1 MPKKQKKSQAAKQRW
16 KKFHEFHKVPTCEQ
30 TECDFPQSSAEDRVS
45 GKTNA
50 DGVKQAGRHVP
61 AHVQQVSYA
70 DAVKTGLQHAFNE
83 HQVNHRDQP
92 EVSSAPQVGY
102 ADIVKRGHHSDVAG
116 PSHAERVNLE
126 NQPSVTHVCAS
137 HSQAHPKYG
146 DSRNSQ
152 CTCNSLTFLA
162 FLHENENMST
172 VDLNLV
178 LDKGDVMYKEAKK
191 RFPKSIHLATDELP
205 DKVDAHRSMYHVD
218 MTQPS
223 RYGTFEEPP
232 EEAVDTFLSL
242 EAGLSCLLSD
252 VQYAL
257 LIMSGL
263 CIAVFRS
270 TSGKYGFFDPHP
282 RTPSGLPLALW
293 SRNRGTAVMLK
304 FTLLSDMI
312 KRLQDS
318 YEEMEISPSC
328 TYELKPVQFYSMSTI
343 NLSDTITD
351 TVCRPT
357 AATAV
362 APTHS
367 DTTVDEANPFT
378 PRRNTTTDLTENIFC
393 QMSICTPLVKQKE
406 VHMTQFTSHEDQ
418 NEPPNIPTE
427 ELCSELSFLPSRD
440 GFSCQ
445 SNAAIKNVAACDLS
459 DIVLQKLKKVNKQ
472 QRHKMKR
479 RLMAS
484 EKPRNQ
490 RKENQK
496 RKERQKYASN
506 KEYKEKKKSC
516 TSEVYKNNP
525 EVRQKKQQY
534 IKRRY
539 CENAEFRNKQQQYVK
554 RRYCEN
560 AKVRQNQK
568 QYIKRRYYENTDFR
582 EEKKS
587 YITKRYR
594 ENLEFRE
601 RQRCRVTQ
609 RYANDNTFR
618 VRHRQLMKQLMRDRY
633 QSNLAFKI
641 MHNMRCAMKIKRKYR
656 WVNRQTQESDNS
668 VINEAIS
675 VFKSQIK
682 VGPSYPCTV
691 CFKASFPNQ
700 VRPCRRS
707 NYVKN
712 PHVVATCL
720 TGKFVH
726 VCDENCRNEQ
736 CNVPDERK
744 REWICH
750 TCHNHL
756 KNGSMPALAVA
767 NKLDLADIPPELSDL
782 NILERHLV
790 AKCIPFAKIIPLPK
804 GRQRAIRGNV
814 VCVPSEVQE
823 TVEALPRLRINSQV
837 MRVKLKRRLSYK
849 GHQLFQTVSWS
860 KLVQALHK
868 LKQIHPQYKDVS
880 IRDDAEL
887 CDPTLPDEDE
897 EDDDENMNEDDYD
910 EADLMEIDSCE
921 KNALSEA
928 QNKNEQDIDML
939 PCDGEQPHEQ
949 MRDDSEQ
956 ADGLTNGGFALESCL
971 QPPDVAEEIL
981 CFSEGIYSVAPAER
995 NNPISFF
1002 KTPKLEA
1009 MAFPVQFPTG
1019 QNTLDERRLIKVS
1032 PSGYFKSR
1040 LFCIDDRF
1048 AKDTNYLF
1056 FAQFVTEIHLAT
1068 SSMTIQLRKAKPL
1081 TRDGRK
1087 ITSGMLQDK
1096 HEVEK
1101 LVRNK
1106 DAVRFMQPL
1115 RGTPAYWEKTTRD
1128 LFAMIRQL
1136 GTPTFFCTFS
1146 AAEMRWPEVIEA
1158 ITRQQGEQVNFE
1170 GLDWSAKC
1178 DILRSNPVT
1187 TMRMFDKRVEALFR
1201 DLLLSP
1207 AEPLGKV
1214 IDYFYRVE
1222 FQHRGSPHIH
1232 CLLWVE
1238 GAPVFEEDDEQTVV
1252 DFINKYITAQLP
1264 DPHKQP
1270 ELYKKV
1276 TEVQKHS
1283 KNHTKTCF
1291 RSLSSGCRFGFPK
1304 PPCNETMITRPSEDD
1319 ELEVETAKNKLRPLN
1334 QLLNE
1339 PETASMSLRQ
1349 LLARCKLTHAEYE
1362 RYLNKMNTRSTII
1375 LKRDPKDSWINGYNP
1390 HLLEAWN
1397 SNIDISFVLD
1407 AFGAAN
1413 YLMKYISKKEGGL
1426 SEYLKTVI
1434 ENSHKDSVNECDEM
1448 RAVMQAY
1455 SKKREISAQECV
1467 ARACGLHMKQCSR
1480 AVIFIP
1486 TDDNPVK
1493 MSRPLSV
1500 LDNTTPESSNV
1511 WMTSLN
1517 DKYKARPETPEYEEM
1532 CMADFAATCR
1542 IVYGQQTKGKDV
1554 LPLLNEMGFVQRRK
1568 NDKPAIIRFH
1578 RCSQEKHPEQ
1588 YYGRLLK
1595 LYLPHRS
1602 DHELKTPS
1610 LPTYQA
1616 FYGAGCVQLPG
1627 TDCLEYVQ
1635 HIVKR
1640 NREKYEKNSEE
1651 IESAVEEYEQNRGV
1665 TDEWCN
1671 LAPESDLVRLPL
1683 VEQEREQDNENE
1695 QEDVPD
1701 YSRQAD
1707 ASTEV
1712 RAIREPPAID
1722 PTLLRQMFQ
1731 NLNKKQACIFYA
1743 VRDWCIKRVCALNPE
1758 QFFFYINGGAGT
1770 GKSHLIKCIYSEA
1783 SKILSKV
1790 PRYADDVDISKPT
1803 VLLTAFTGTAAFN
1816 ISGTTLH
1823 SLLKLPR
1830 SLKPPIQGLGN
1841 QLDEVR
1847 SELLNAEIIVIDEVS
1862 MVSRHLFAYVD
1873 ARLKQI
1879 KGTRRPFGGMSVIA
1893 VGDFYQ
1899 LPPVRQSKPL
1909 CVHDPSEIDLWR
1921 EHFQMITLTEIMRQK
1936 DDVVFAEMLNRIRV
1950 KGKLDVL
1957 CEADR
1962 NLLSQAI
1969 TEPAHCP
1976 TDALHIFATNKEV
1989 DAHNSATLGLLHTH
2003 IIDIHA
2009 DDYRKDPR
2017 TGRMHYK
2024 TDHSKEVKTSYQTH

>member
-16 KKFHEFHKVPTCEQ
+16 KKFHEFHSVPTCEQ
-30 TECDFPQSSAEDRVS
+30 AECDFPQCSAEDSVS
-45 GKTNA
+45 AKTNA
-50 DGVKQAGRHVP
+50 DSVKQAGQHVP

-70 DAVKTGLQHAFNE
+70 DAVKSGLQHEFNE
-83 HQVNHRDQP
+83 QH

-102 ADIVKRGHHSDVAG
+102 ADFVKRGRHSDVAG
-116 PSHAERVNLE
+116 PSHAERVKLE

-146 DSRNSQ
+146 DSRNKQ

-162 FLHENENMST
+162 FLHENENMT
-172 VDLNLV
+172 TADLNLV

-191 RFPKSIHLATDELP
+191 RFPKNIHLATDELP
-205 DKVDAHRSMYHVD
+205 DKVDARRSMYHVD

-270 TSGKYGFFDPHP
+270 TSGKYGFFDPHS
-282 RTPSGLPLALW
+282 RTPSGFPLALL

-318 YEEMEISPSC
+318 YQMMEISPSC
-328 TYELKPVQFYSMSTI
+328 NYELKPVQFYSMSTV

-367 DTTVDEANPFT
+367 DKTVDEANSST

-393 QMSICTPLVKQKE
+393 QMSICTP
-406 VHMTQFTSHEDQ
+406 
-418 NEPPNIPTE
+418 P
-427 ELCSELSFLPSRD
+427 
-440 GFSCQ
+440 
-445 SNAAIKNVAACDLS
+445 
-459 DIVLQKLKKVNKQ
+459 
-472 QRHKMKR
+472 
-479 RLMAS
+479 
-484 EKPRNQ
+484 
-490 RKENQK
+490 
-496 RKERQKYASN
+496 
-506 KEYKEKKKSC
+506 
-516 TSEVYKNNP
+516 
-525 EVRQKKQQY
+525 
-534 IKRRY
+534 
-539 CENAEFRNKQQQYVK
+539 
-554 RRYCEN
+554 
-560 AKVRQNQK
+560 
-568 QYIKRRYYENTDFR
+568 
-582 EEKKS
+582 
-587 YITKRYR
+587 
-594 ENLEFRE
+594 
-601 RQRCRVTQ
+601 
-609 RYANDNTFR
+609 
-618 VRHRQLMKQLMRDRY
+618 
-633 QSNLAFKI
+633 
-641 MHNMRCAMKIKRKYR
+641 
-656 WVNRQTQESDNS
+656 
-668 VINEAIS
+668 
-675 VFKSQIK
+675 
-682 VGPSYPCTV
+682 
-691 CFKASFPNQ
+691 
-700 VRPCRRS
+700 
-707 NYVKN
+707 
-712 PHVVATCL
+712 
-720 TGKFVH
+720 
-726 VCDENCRNEQ
+726 
-736 CNVPDERK
+736 
-744 REWICH
+744 
-750 TCHNHL
+750 
-756 KNGSMPALAVA
+756 
-767 NKLDLADIPPELSDL
+767 
-782 NILERHLV
+782 
-790 AKCIPFAKIIPLPK
+790 
-804 GRQRAIRGNV
+804 
-814 VCVPSEVQE
+814 
-823 TVEALPRLRINSQV
+823 
-837 MRVKLKRRLSYK
+837 
-849 GHQLFQTVSWS
+849 
-860 KLVQALHK
+860 
-868 LKQIHPQYKDVS
+868 YKDVS
-880 IRDDAEL
+880 IRDDPEL
-887 CDPTLPDEDE
+887 CDPTLPDEDDE
-897 EDDDENMNEDDYD
+897 DDDDENMNEDDYD

-939 PCDGEQPHEQ
+939 SCD
-949 MRDDSEQ
+949 
-956 ADGLTNGGFALESCL
+956 
-971 QPPDVAEEIL
+971 
-981 CFSEGIYSVAPAER
+981 
-995 NNPISFF
+995 
-1002 KTPKLEA
+1002 
-1009 MAFPVQFPTG
+1009 
-1019 QNTLDERRLIKVS
+1019 
-1032 PSGYFKSR
+1032 
-1040 LFCIDDRF
+1040 
-1048 AKDTNYLF
+1048 
-1056 FAQFVTEIHLAT
+1056 
-1068 SSMTIQLRKAKPL
+1068 
-1081 TRDGRK
+1081 
-1087 ITSGMLQDK
+1087 
-1096 HEVEK
+1096 
-1101 LVRNK
+1101 
-1106 DAVRFMQPL
+1106 
-1115 RGTPAYWEKTTRD
+1115 
-1128 LFAMIRQL
+1128 
-1136 GTPTFFCTFS
+1136 

-1238 GAPVFEEDDEQTVV
+1238 GAPVFEEDDDQTVV

-1304 PPCNETMITRPSEDD
+1304 SPCNETMITRPSEDD

-1339 PETASMSLRQ
+1339 PETASMSLEQ

-1362 RYLNKMNTRSTII
+1362 RYLNKRNTRSTII

-1426 SEYLKTVI
+1426 SEYLKTVT

-1467 ARACGLHMKQCSR
+1467 ARVCGLHMKQCSR

-1568 NDKPAIIRFH
+1568 NDKPAFIRFH

-1602 DHELKTPS
+1602 DHELKTPT

-1627 TDCLEYVQ
+1627 TDRLEYVQ

-1665 TDEWCN
+1665 TDE
-1671 LAPESDLVRLPL
+1671 
-1683 VEQEREQDNENE
+1683 
-1695 QEDVPD
+1695 
-1701 YSRQAD
+1701 
-1707 ASTEV
+1707 
-1712 RAIREPPAID
+1712 
-1722 PTLLRQMFQ
+1722 
-1731 NLNKKQACIFYA
+1731 
-1743 VRDWCIKRVCALNPE
+1743 
-1758 QFFFYINGGAGT
+1758 
-1770 GKSHLIKCIYSEA
+1770 
-1783 SKILSKV
+1783 
-1790 PRYADDVDISKPT
+1790 
-1803 VLLTAFTGTAAFN
+1803 
-1816 ISGTTLH
+1816 
-1823 SLLKLPR
+1823 
-1830 SLKPPIQGLGN
+1830 
-1841 QLDEVR
+1841 
-1847 SELLNAEIIVIDEVS
+1847 
-1862 MVSRHLFAYVD
+1862 
-1873 ARLKQI
+1873 
-1879 KGTRRPFGGMSVIA
+1879 
-1893 VGDFYQ
+1893 
-1899 LPPVRQSKPL
+1899 
-1909 CVHDPSEIDLWR
+1909 
-1921 EHFQMITLTEIMRQK
+1921 
-1936 DDVVFAEMLNRIRV
+1936 
-1950 KGKLDVL
+1950 
-1957 CEADR
+1957 
-1962 NLLSQAI
+1962 
-1969 TEPAHCP
+1969 
-1976 TDALHIFATNKEV
+1976 
-1989 DAHNSATLGLLHTH
+1989 
-2003 IIDIHA
+2003 
-2009 DDYRKDPR
+2009 
-2017 TGRMHYK
+2017 
-2024 TDHSKEVKTSYQTH
+2024 